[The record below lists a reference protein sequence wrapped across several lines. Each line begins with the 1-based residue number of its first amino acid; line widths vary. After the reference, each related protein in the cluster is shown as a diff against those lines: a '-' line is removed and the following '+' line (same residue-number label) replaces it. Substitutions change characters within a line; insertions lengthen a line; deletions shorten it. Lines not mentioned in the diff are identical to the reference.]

1 LSNIE
6 GRALAWLAGETW
18 KLKAFYDFDAGEGH
32 DLYKLAYAKSFG
44 VSPEDVDKEQRQVGK
59 VQELALGYEGGV
71 GAFLTFAAAYGLDLD

>member
-1 LSNIE
+1 MCARRQKLVVADLSNIE

-18 KLKAFYDFDAGEGH
+18 KIKAFYDFDAGKGH

-71 GAFLTFAAAYGLDLD
+71 GAF